1 MAGNSEFQL
10 VQARG
15 WTGGLNALMKL
26 EFGRWFGTR
35 LWLWQALI
43 WTLIGGGV
51 LAGVL
56 FSEPGAPTS
65 DALMIYGIMGG
76 MMPAIAVVIIM
87 QDVLVGEKESG
98 TAAWVLSKPASRTAF
113 VLSKWAAAMVGVLV
127 AIVIIPGVAAYILIN
142 IAHPGS
148 LEAGRFALGLVA
160 VWINA
165 AYYLTLTLMLGAFFN
180 HRAGVIG
187 IPLALAFGQ
196 QMVFGVLPF
205 LAKVLPWPIVAPVG
219 NSENTIFSAIVLG
232 QTPASWMPLIVT
244 LACIPLFLALGLWR
258 FEKEEL

>member
-43 WTLIGGGV
+43 WTLISGGV

-127 AIVIIPGVAAYILIN
+127 AIVIIPGIAAYILIN

>member
-15 WTGGLNALMKL
+15 WQGGLSALMRL

-35 LWLWQALI
+35 LWLWQALM
-43 WTLIGGGV
+43 WTLIINGI
-51 LAGVL
+51 LAGIL
-56 FSEPGAPTS
+56 FSEAGVPTS
-65 DALMIYGIMGG
+65 EALMIYGIMGG

-87 QDVLVGEKESG
+87 QDVLVGEKETG
-98 TAAWVLSKPASRTAF
+98 TAAWVLSKPASRASF
-113 VLSKWAAAMVGVLV
+113 VLSKWAAGMVGVLV
-127 AIVIIPGVAAYILIN
+127 AIVVVPGIVAYGLISYAN
-142 IAHPGS
+142 PGT
-148 LEAGRFALGLVA
+148 LEPARFALGLGL

-180 HRAGVIG
+180 HRGPVIG

-196 QMVFGVLPF
+196 QLLFGVLPF
-205 LAKVLPWPIVAPVG
+205 LAKILPWPIVAPVG
-219 NSENTIFSAIVLG
+219 NSTNTIFSAVVLG
-232 QTPASWMPLIVT
+232 QQPASYLPLLVT
-244 LACIPLFLALGLWR
+244 LACIPLFLGLALWR

>member
-15 WTGGLNALMKL
+15 WQGGLNNLLRL

-43 WTLIGGGV
+43 WSLVIGGV
-51 LAGVL
+51 LGGIL
-56 FSEPGAPTS
+56 FSETSVPTS
-65 DALMIYGIMGG
+65 EALMIYGIMGG

-98 TAAWVLSKPASRTAF
+98 TAAWVLSKPASRTSF

-127 AIVIIPGVAAYILIN
+127 AIVVIPGIVAFILIN
-142 IAHPGS
+142 IAHPGA
-148 LEAGRFALGLVA
+148 LEAGRFALGLGV

-180 HRAGVIG
+180 NRAGVIG
-187 IPLALAFGQ
+187 IPLGLAFGQ
-196 QMVFGVLPF
+196 QLVFGVLPF
-205 LAKVLPWPIVAPVG
+205 LAKVLPWTMVAPVG
-219 NSENTIFSAIVLG
+219 DIQTTIFSAVVLG
-232 QTPASWMPLIVT
+232 QTPASWLPLFVT
-244 LACIPLFLALGLWR
+244 LACIPLFLGLGLWR
-258 FEKEEL
+258 FDREEL